1 MFPVKHRKN
10 RRGATYDRVMAPRLR
25 CTSCGNLTRFDVV
38 RRTRTSAFH
47 HYSTGGRLA
56 VEDVVVLEDE
66 VESVTCRWCGPVGRV
81 QEFDDADEL
90 AEGSN
95 SDV

>member
-1 MFPVKHRKN
+1 
-10 RRGATYDRVMAPRLR
+10 
-25 CTSCGNLTRFDVV
+25 
-38 RRTRTSAFH
+38 
-47 HYSTGGRLA
+47 
-56 VEDVVVLEDE
+56 VEDVVVLEDV

-81 QEFDDADEL
+81 QEFDDVDEA